1 MKKTVSVLLAALLL
15 FACLPAVSAA
25 DIFGAPAV
33 ILKSETQTEND
44 VIFEYDLDCG
54 DAAGYERQRQ
64 EVYNRLKEQYGS
76 DELAR
81 AALIAAGQ
89 EALLYPVMLM
99 AEIEVGR
106 ITMLMGLYPVTGDS
120 LRLTLCED
128 IFPAMETN
136 NEFTGEAFDFRLH
149 FKLIIKNDVEPTTAS
164 PEVSGETMH
173 APAAAQ
179 IRYEIEAD
187 AVNPNPSF
195 LLLPYEDLHLKNPT
209 RSGYIF
215 SGWLNKATGTF
226 VNTVPANT
234 LNADLAA
241 QWTPRTYTINYVLTT
256 RPGSFIFADN
266 SKNPVSYTCGRNT
279 EIFALNTYNGYL
291 FMGWYED
298 PDFKGT
304 AVTVVGPDRRG
315 DLILYAKWRTKAEAD
330 DELIR
335 QKGWGD
341 PDNDGKITAQ
351 DARLALRAAVGLE
364 ELTKAQIA
372 RIDFIGNG
380 QISAATAR
388 QLLRCAVEL
397 DNMADVLRYYGLL

>member
-1 MKKTVSVLLAALLL
+1 MKKTLSVLLAALLL
-15 FACLPAVSAA
+15 FTLLPAVSAA
-25 DIFGAPAV
+25 DIFGAPA
-33 ILKSETQTEND
+33 IELISETQTGTD
-44 VIFEYDLDCG
+44 VVFDYSMDCG

-64 EVYNRLKEQYGS
+64 EVYNQLKKQYGS

-89 EALLYPVMLM
+89 EVLLYPVMLM
-99 AEIEVGR
+99 VEIEVGR
-106 ITMLMGLYPVTGDS
+106 ITMLLGLYPVTGDS

-128 IFPAMETN
+128 VFPAMARN
-136 NEFTGEAFDFRLH
+136 NEFTGKAFDFKLH
-149 FKLIIKNDVEPTTAS
+149 FKLILKNDVNPTTAS
-164 PEVSGETMH
+164 PEIEGETMH
-173 APAAAQ
+173 APAAAR
-179 IRYEIEAD
+179 IRYEIEED

-195 LLLPYEDLHLKNPT
+195 LLLPFEEFRLKSPT

-215 SGWLNKATGTF
+215 AGWINKQTGTY

-234 LNADLAA
+234 LNAYLAA

-256 RPGSFIFADN
+256 RPGSFVFADN
-266 SKNPVSYTCGRNT
+266 SKNPVSYTCGSTT
-279 EIFALNTYNGYL
+279 EVFVLNTYNGYL

-304 AVTVVGPDRRG
+304 AVTRIGPDRRG

-341 PDNDGKITAQ
+341 PDNDGKVTAG
-351 DARLALRAAVGLE
+351 DARIALRAAVGLE
-364 ELTKAQIA
+364 DLTKAQIA
-372 RIDFIGNG
+372 RIDFVGNG
-380 QISAATAR
+380 KITAATAR
-388 QLLRCAVEL
+388 QLLRCAVGL
-397 DNMADVLRYYGLL
+397 DNMADVLRYYDLL